1 MLLVALHSSLPT
13 VYPSEQALIWAAGQT
28 VDPLRPPDAD
38 ACGDDLRARREL
50 VLLHDHRG
58 AVALDRPP
66 RLTRRWLDPRPGI
79 ALHHHVRL
87 AVPGDTARV
96 ARHLAGRSV
105 GLVLGGGGARGLAHM
120 GVLQA
125 CEELGI
131 PVDFVGG
138 TSQGAFMAAA
148 YAQTLSTQGMDRA
161 VRELSDGMGSTFA
174 LLRDLTLPVF
184 STFSGKNFSA
194 TIRSALGSGDILDTW
209 IPFFCVSTCVSSHTN
224 RGDAARVHRRGPL
237 WRYVRAS
244 MTLVGYLPP
253 VYDNGELLVDGGYC
267 NNLPSDV
274 MQRVGAAAII
284 GVDVENR
291 SGQAPVM
298 PLGESVS
305 GWWVLWRRMLEAL
318 GLGGDSRLPSQG
330 DLTVTLCYIAHN
342 NQLAA
347 SRAGLDLYVQPPVDG
362 YGLLDYHK
370 RDEIVA
376 KAYVH
381 AYEALRGFEHPRD
394 VAARRERATTN
405 AGPARA
411 NPQSVGDGE
420 IPPVQSRSTWTA
432 CVAGV
437 AKRVGPRF
445 SQTRFQDDM
454 LSSDH
459 YASD

>member
-13 VYPSEQALIWAAGQT
+13 VYPSEQALIWAAGQA
-28 VDPLRPPDAD
+28 VDPLRPLDMD
-38 ACGDDLRARREL
+38 ACWPGNDLMARREL
-50 VLLHDHRG
+50 VLIHDNTS
-58 AVALDRPP
+58 AVGMDRPP
-66 RLTRRWLDPRPGI
+66 RLTRRWLDPRPGV

-87 AVPGDTARV
+87 AVAGDTARV
-96 ARHLAGRSV
+96 ARHLTGRSV

-148 YAQTLSTQGMDRA
+148 YAQTLSTKGMDRA
-161 VRELSDGMGSTFA
+161 VRELSDGMGSTVA
-174 LLRDLTLPVF
+174 LLRDLTLPIF

-209 IPFFCVSTCVSSHTN
+209 IPFFCVSTCVSSQN
-224 RGDAARVHRRGPL
+224 CGDAARVHRRGPL

-274 MQRVGAAAII
+274 MKRVGAAAII

-291 SGQAPVM
+291 SGQEAQVIQ
-298 PLGESVS
+298 LGEYVS
-305 GWWVLWRRMLEAL
+305 GWWFLWRRTLEAL
-318 GLGGDSRLPSQG
+318 GLGGNLRLPSQG

-342 NQLAA
+342 NQLAV
-347 SRAGLDLYVQPPVDG
+347 SRAGLDLYVQPPVEG

-370 RDEIVA
+370 RDEIVE
-376 KAYVH
+376 KAYAH
-381 AYEALRGFEHPRD
+381 ALEALRGFEHPRD
-394 VAARRERATTN
+394 VAARMERAKTERRKT
-405 AGPARA
+405 AD
-411 NPQSVGDGE
+411 DGE
-420 IPPVQSRSTWTA
+420 LPPVQVCSCRTASATADMKRTTPAEFSR
-432 CVAGV
+432 
-437 AKRVGPRF
+437 
-445 SQTRFQDDM
+445 TRFHDDF
-454 LSSDH
+454 LFSEQADH